1 MKQVPKL
8 EEFLK
13 VCECQLCGCVFGI
26 NGKYA
31 KCCPACRLD
40 FNVRR
45 QMQWRARVN
54 PRVQAGVGTGGG
66 QFGHN
71 NHQYIVGRGD
81 ESRVVFRGYASST
94 YRTIARRLWGD
105 RCVVCGSDNVRDV
118 HHLDKNP
125 YNNAASN
132 IIPLCRECHVR
143 MHGSRWHGSTV
154 EEVRKTG
161 DMLLSQEV
169 KDRLAFLRS
178 LENEEGD
185 IDESVLNYEGAI
197 YLVQHGI
204 PEMAMRSRTNA
215 KQHVLITAL
224 RNCGCRC
231 ANCGHVPDKDRLVT
245 VWSGDGR
252 KKAFDPNVSML
263 CRGCYNAIVSARLNP
278 ADFIG
283 HNVPTSREMP
293 K

>member
-8 EEFLK
+8 EDFLK
-13 VCECQLCGCVFGI
+13 VCECELCGCVFGI
-26 NGKYA
+26 DGKYA

-54 PRVQAGVGTGGG
+54 PTVQAGVGSGGG

-71 NHQYIVGRGD
+71 NHQYTVGKGSEAR
-81 ESRVVFRGYASST
+81 EVFRGYTSST

-105 RCVVCGSDNVRDV
+105 RCVVCGSDAVRDV

-125 YNNAASN
+125 YNNSASN
-132 IIPLCRECHVR
+132 IIPLCRDCHVK
-143 MHGSRWHGSTV
+143 MHGSKWHGSTV
-154 EEVRKTG
+154 AEVVENKDR
-161 DMLLSQEV
+161 LLSQAV
-169 KDRLAFLRS
+169 KDRLQHIKE

-185 IDESVLNYEGAI
+185 VDEAVLNYEGALYI
-197 YLVQHGI
+197 VKNGI
-204 PEMAMRSRTNA
+204 PEMRMHGRTNA
-215 KQHVLITAL
+215 KQHVLVTAL
-224 RNCGCRC
+224 RNCNCVC
-231 ANCGHVPDKDRLVT
+231 ANCGHVPTTDRLVT

-252 KKAFDPNVSML
+252 KKVEDPNVSML

-278 ADFIG
+278 ADYIQ
-283 HNVPTSREMP
+283 HVELP